1 MEKKPPRWSA
11 EEVPTAAV
19 AQGGG
24 GVAGVGFERGGP
36 GGGEDPSEGLVA
48 ICCARCLS
56 QGGCRQRRGGRRPT
70 LFWRCLQGRFA
81 RDEGRV
87 ERARDEDRRG
97 GGA

>member
-36 GGGEDPSEGLVA
+36 GGGGPQRGPRGDLLCTLSE
-48 ICCARCLS
+48 S
-56 QGGCRQRRGGRRPT
+56 
-70 LFWRCLQGRFA
+70 
-81 RDEGRV
+81 GRV
-87 ERARDEDRRG
+87 PAETWREASHVVLAMFAGPIRPR
-97 GGA
+97 